1 MESKTWR
8 WIKADQ
14 STWSK
19 LSLGKRRNKKQNP
32 SCEGKGINRDF
43 VLSVKT
49 Q

>member
-19 LSLGKRRNKKQNP
+19 LSLEKEERKNKIQ
-32 SCEGKGINRDF
+32 
-43 VLSVKT
+43 VVKAKV
-49 Q
+49 